1 MAPRNE
7 DSRPPPLPRL
17 YSRQS
22 HVSKRSFLSHSS
34 SFEADDERSASI
46 SPTSEDMDRHSD
58 SESNHSPDPP
68 SPPIRYAG
76 EDTRRESRL
85 T

>member
-34 SFEADDERSASI
+34 SFEADDERSATI
-46 SPTSEDMDRHSD
+46 SPTSDMDRNSD
-58 SESNHSPDPP
+58 SDPNQSPDPP
-68 SPPIRYAG
+68 SPPLRYAG
-76 EDTRRESRL
+76 EDTRREFH
-85 T
+85 